1 MRPWLEIPTKTRI
14 GLLREYKK
22 MGYSYTQAINDF
34 ETSLQKLQSGGL
46 LETSSMLSVQEIPQN
61 NLGMTGMMKGTIA
74 REAHFGNPAAQ
85 RMISSNP
92 KTGMT
97 PEGQGTHYMGSYGK
111 YAIPKLQDTGQDSL
125 QYYPNKPPLKE
136 AIKFNTEK
144 EAEYFAENY
153 KDVAPMMRILP
164 KYEEEE

>member
-1 MRPWLEIPTKTRI
+1 MSDWLNIPVKERI

-22 MGYSYTQAINDF
+22 LGYSYSSAKKDF
-34 ETSLQKLQSGGL
+34 EDSLQKLQSGGL
-46 LETSSMLSVQEIPQN
+46 LETPSMLSTQEIPQN
-61 NLGMTGMMKGTIA
+61 NLGMTGMMKGAIA

-85 RMISSNP
+85 RMVSPNP

-97 PEGQGTHYMGSYGK
+97 PEGRGTHYMGSYGK

-136 AIKFNTEK
+136 AIRFNSER

-153 KDVAPMMRILP
+153 KDVAPMMRSLP
-164 KYEEEE
+164 K